1 VKRYCQIAGVL
12 LSIVL
17 IILASAGR
25 APCAQAAG
33 KIRVPADQIRNI
45 IGDYIHSHM
54 PWPRGAVRLVFL
66 SRLTDL
72 TLDAEKYSYHVQTG
86 RNNPFIGDTSFV
98 IRFSSDGDL
107 LAEKTVRVSLEVL
120 RNMVVSNRGIQR
132 GTEIAVNDV
141 RVVQKWVQRIPL
153 DAATD
158 LSEVAGKR
166 MAVTVRPNME
176 IKRRML
182 KDAIM
187 IKRGK
192 VVKIILEDGPMS
204 VMAMGVSE
212 EDGVFGE
219 TIRVRNTA
227 SNKMVYARVVN
238 DSITLLK
245 F

>member
-1 VKRYCQIAGVL
+1 MARHCKIKGIL
-12 LSIVL
+12 W
-17 IILASAGR
+17 IIFMIMLASAGR
-25 APCAQAAG
+25 APCAQEAG
-33 KIRVPADQIRNI
+33 KSRVPADRIRSI
-45 IGDYIHSHM
+45 IEDYIHGHM
-54 PWPRGAVRLVFL
+54 PWPVGTVRLVFL

-98 IRFSSDGDL
+98 IRFSGDGAL

-120 RNMVVSNRGIQR
+120 RNTVVSNRSIQR
-132 GTEIAVNDV
+132 GTEIAADDV
-141 RVVQKWVQRIPL
+141 RMVQKWVQRIPL

-158 LSEVAGKR
+158 LSEVRGKR
-166 MAVTVRPNME
+166 MAVTVRPNTE

-192 VVKIILEDGPMS
+192 VVKIILENGSMS
-204 VMAMGVSE
+204 VTAMGVSE

-219 TIRVRNTA
+219 TIRVRNLA